1 MAIAVKKV
9 EVRLNMASK
18 NLQKILVKEKREMDA
33 LEEQAKKLSE
43 KISEQMVKNRA
54 VKLASEQLGE
64 KTKLVIQIIL
74 TLLVSRVW
82 RNKAVK
88 N

>member
-1 MAIAVKKV
+1 VAIAVKKV